1 MLVAS
6 KLETVEQRAAELQ
19 QQNETAQQE
28 LFKVRQDTE
37 ELLSSKQTELDMLNN
52 DLERLNSRVQAD
64 AEEIKELRN
73 ENESLRKN
81 NTDQADNEE
90 IGSNGLVDANI
101 SELRAANSGLERDLR
116 EKERE
121 LGQMVADMS
130 HAIGLFNSNRKKISY

>member
-1 MLVAS
+1 MLVAG

-19 QQNETAQQE
+19 QQNETARQE

-64 AEEIKELRN
+64 TEEIKELRN
-73 ENESLRKN
+73 ENVSLSKKN
-81 NTDQADNEE
+81 SSGGDGDDEDDN
-90 IGSNGLVDANI
+90 GSGMIDANV
-101 SELRAANSGLERDLR
+101 SELRTANSGLERDLR

-130 HAIGLFNSNRKKISY
+130 HVMG